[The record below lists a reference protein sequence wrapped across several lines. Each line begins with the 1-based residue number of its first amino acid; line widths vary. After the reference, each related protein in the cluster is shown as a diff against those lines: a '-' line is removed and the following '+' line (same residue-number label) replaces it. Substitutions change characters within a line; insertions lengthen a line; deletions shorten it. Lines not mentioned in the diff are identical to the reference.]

1 MVINVLLSSL
11 RNFSYEKKKVSAEL
25 NSMLREVVDI
35 PPSQVPY
42 IMMGL

>member
-11 RNFSYEKKKVSAEL
+11 RNFSCEKKKSAEL
-25 NSMLREVVDI
+25 NSMLREVVDL

>member
-11 RNFSYEKKKVSAEL
+11 RNFSYEKKISAEL
-25 NSMLREVVDI
+25 NSMLREVVDL